1 MLGRS
6 RRRSTHRHFRRWLN
20 RRNDAPESLLQA
32 RKKASRAA
40 LLAHNSMKLTRQEQN
55 SDSATWRGWHILTV
69 AEAGFSMLDIYG
81 RHHNGISIEAI
92 QQFADRVNQT
102 DESGTLYPRAPISAV
117 PRRFFRELSSS
128 TDPEVL
134 NDFKR
139 HLRDFLAANAS
150 AIHADRVLVDFHVSS
165 SPVPA
170 QYLHAAEE
178 VFRDHEPEATLEEVV
193 IFT

>member
-1 MLGRS
+1 
-6 RRRSTHRHFRRWLN
+6 
-20 RRNDAPESLLQA
+20 
-32 RKKASRAA
+32 
-40 LLAHNSMKLTRQEQN
+40 MKLTRQEQN

-128 TDPEVL
+128 HDPDVL

-139 HLRDFLAANAS
+139 HIRDFLAANAS
-150 AIHADRVLVDFHVSS
+150 TIHADRVLVDFHVSS
-165 SPVPA
+165 SPVPLD
-170 QYLHAAEE
+170 YLYAAEE
-178 VFRDHEPEATLEEVV
+178 VFRDQRPDATLEEVV
-193 IFT
+193 IFA